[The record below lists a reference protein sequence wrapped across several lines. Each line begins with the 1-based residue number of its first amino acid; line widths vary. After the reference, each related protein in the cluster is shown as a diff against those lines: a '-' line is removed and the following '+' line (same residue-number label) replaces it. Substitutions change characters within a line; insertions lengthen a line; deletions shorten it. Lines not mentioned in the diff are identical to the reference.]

1 MIAILLAAATF
12 ASPFSDGCVLQRD
25 RPVEIWGEAAPGEK
39 VELQFGDVGAET
51 RAGDDGRWR
60 VSLPPMPASCRGREL
75 KANSAVVRDVVVGE
89 VWLASGQSNMA
100 FAFNSSNPRNSE
112 RSSGLVGQLVCNANL
127 RLAKVRPNASRVP
140 LSKAEV
146 VWRKATPEALL
157 GGGSFS
163 AVAFYYG
170 KMLQE
175 ALSVPVGVIEM
186 AVGATCL
193 FFESMCKFN

>member
-25 RPVEIWGEAAPGEK
+25 RQVEIWGEAAPGEK

-100 FAFNSSNPRNSE
+100 FAFN
-112 RSSGLVGQLVCNANL
+112 
-127 RLAKVRPNASRVP
+127 
-140 LSKAEV
+140 
-146 VWRKATPEALL
+146 
-157 GGGSFS
+157 
-163 AVAFYYG
+163 
-170 KMLQE
+170 
-175 ALSVPVGVIEM
+175 
-186 AVGATCL
+186 
-193 FFESMCKFN
+193 